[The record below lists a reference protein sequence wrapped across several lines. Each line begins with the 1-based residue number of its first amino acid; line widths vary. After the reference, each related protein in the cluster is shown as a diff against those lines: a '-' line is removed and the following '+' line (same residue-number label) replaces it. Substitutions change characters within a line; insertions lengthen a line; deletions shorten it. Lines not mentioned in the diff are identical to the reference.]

1 MTVKADFS
9 PFLETQWV
17 SVTSLSQCCADKVS
31 QIMAASRKD
40 PASDPQHHLEEFL
53 GKIRADLDRT
63 VGFWLK
69 HSHDV
74 QCG

>member
-1 MTVKADFS
+1 MS
-9 PFLETQWV
+9 V
-17 SVTSLSQCCADKVS
+17 SSLSQCCAGTVS
-31 QIMAASRKD
+31 QIMAASRED
-40 PASDPQHHLEEFL
+40 PASDPQYRLEEYL